1 VAATTAE
8 KDLAWEARM
17 RPRAAAAAIAG
28 GVLTVAGGI
37 FNSLALRDAPRALFL
52 DSLAKVAQPG
62 PIGSAQ
68 STRIPAYQFFQDHIA
83 AIIVGAVLLGLASLA
98 AAGALTFLAFATRAR
113 AERFPRVALYLPVVG
128 GVLVLVGSVITAVG
142 SLVYVG
148 ELLDTNR
155 TVDALQDLGQSPVLV
170 AGQIIVQF
178 GGLAMAGAY
187 VLVALNAMRVGLLTR
202 AMGVIG
208 LVVGLLV
215 VLPVALLSQL
225 LQPLWLFALSWML
238 LDRWP
243 GGAPPAWRTGR
254 AEPWPT
260 NAQLREQRDA
270 ARAKQAAQRGRGR
283 GAAEEEPAAAATAV
297 AERPAG
303 RPHPASKKRK
313 RKRRD

>member
-1 VAATTAE
+1 
-8 KDLAWEARM
+8 M
-17 RPRAAAAAIAG
+17 RPRAAAAALAG
-28 GVLTVAGGI
+28 GVLAVAGGI
-37 FNSLALRDAPRALFL
+37 FNSLALRDAPRALFV
-52 DSLAKVAQPG
+52 DSLQSLAQPG

-68 STRIPAYQFFQDHIA
+68 STRIPAYEFFHDHIA
-83 AIIVGAVLLGLASLA
+83 AIVIGAILLGLASLA
-98 AAGALTFLAFATRAR
+98 ASGALTFLAYATRAR
-113 AERFPRVALYLPVVG
+113 AERFPRIALYLPFVG
-128 GVLVLVGSVITAVG
+128 GALVLVGSVVTAVG

-178 GGLAMAGAY
+178 GGLALAGAY

-202 AMGVIG
+202 AMGVVG

-225 LQPLWLFALSWML
+225 LQPLWLFALSWL
-238 LDRWP
+238 LLGRWP
-243 GGAPPAWRTGR
+243 GGEPPAWRTGR
-254 AEPWPT
+254 AEPWPS

-270 ARAKQAAQRGRGR
+270 ARAKQAKQRGG
-283 GAAEEEPAAAATAV
+283 GGDVAAPEPAPAATAV

-303 RPHPASKKRK
+303 KPHPSSKKRK

>member
-1 VAATTAE
+1 
-8 KDLAWEARM
+8 M
-17 RPRAAAAAIAG
+17 RPRAAAAALAG
-28 GVLTVAGGI
+28 GVLAVAGGI
-37 FNSLALRDAPRALFL
+37 FNSLALRDAPRALFV
-52 DSLAKVAQPG
+52 DSLQSLAQPG

-68 STRIPAYQFFQDHIA
+68 STRIPAYEFFHDHIA
-83 AIIVGAVLLGLASLA
+83 AIVIGAILLGLASLA
-98 AAGALTFLAFATRAR
+98 ASGALTFLAYATRAR
-113 AERFPRVALYLPVVG
+113 AERFPRIALYLPFVG
-128 GVLVLVGSVITAVG
+128 GALVLVGSVITAVG

-148 ELLDTNR
+148 NLLDTNR

-178 GGLAMAGAY
+178 GGLALAGAY

-202 AMGVIG
+202 AMGVVG

-225 LQPLWLFALSWML
+225 LQPLWLFALSWL
-238 LDRWP
+238 LLGRWP
-243 GGAPPAWRTGR
+243 GGEPPAWRTGR
-254 AEPWPT
+254 AEPWPS

-270 ARAKQAAQRGRGR
+270 ARAKQAKQRGG
-283 GAAEEEPAAAATAV
+283 GGDVAAPEPAPAATAV

-303 RPHPASKKRK
+303 KPHPSSKKRK

>member
-1 VAATTAE
+1 
-8 KDLAWEARM
+8 M
-17 RPRAAAAAIAG
+17 RPRAAYAALAG
-28 GVLTVAGGI
+28 GVLAVAGGI
-37 FNSLALRDAPRALFL
+37 FNSLALRDAPRALFV
-52 DSLAKVAQPG
+52 DSLQSLAQPG

-68 STRIPAYQFFQDHIA
+68 STRIPAYEFFHDHIA
-83 AIIVGAVLLGLASLA
+83 AIVIGAILLGLASLA
-98 AAGALTFLAFATRAR
+98 ASGALTFLAYATRAR
-113 AERFPRVALYLPVVG
+113 AERFPRIALYLPFVG
-128 GVLVLVGSVITAVG
+128 GALVLVGSVITAVG

-148 ELLDTNR
+148 NLLDTNR

-178 GGLAMAGAY
+178 GGLALAGAY

-202 AMGVIG
+202 AMGVVG

-225 LQPLWLFALSWML
+225 LQPLWLFALCWL
-238 LDRWP
+238 LLGRWP
-243 GGAPPAWRTGR
+243 GGEPPAWRTGR
-254 AEPWPT
+254 AEPWPS

-270 ARAKQAAQRGRGR
+270 ARAKQAKQRGG
-283 GAAEEEPAAAATAV
+283 GGDVAAPEPAPAATAV

-303 RPHPASKKRK
+303 KPHPSSKKRK